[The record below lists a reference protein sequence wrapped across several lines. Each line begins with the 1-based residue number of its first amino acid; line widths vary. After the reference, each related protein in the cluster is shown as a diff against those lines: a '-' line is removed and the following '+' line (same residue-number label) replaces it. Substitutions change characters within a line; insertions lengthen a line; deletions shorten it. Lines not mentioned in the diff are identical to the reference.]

1 MATFRC
7 LQSGNTVTFTYQYDI
22 DTMKGHQGYVRVDQE
37 EVETKPVVLAPP
49 KPIKKAGRP
58 KKVENV

>member
-49 KPIKKAGRP
+49 KPIKKVGRP